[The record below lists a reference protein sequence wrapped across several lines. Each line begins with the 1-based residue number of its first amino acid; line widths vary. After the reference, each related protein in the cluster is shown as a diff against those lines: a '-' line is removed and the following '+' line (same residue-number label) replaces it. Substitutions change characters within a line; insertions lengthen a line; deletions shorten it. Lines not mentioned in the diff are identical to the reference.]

1 MSLTR
6 VSPQDARDLMDKD
19 GYAYV
24 DVRSIPEFEAGHPEG
39 AYNIPL
45 LHKGPQGMTPNP
57 DFLDVMERIFAK
69 DAKLVIGCKAGGRSL
84 RAATLLISSG
94 FTNVVDQRAGFEG
107 APGERGW
114 RPSGLPVST
123 QTTAGRGY
131 EMLRAKP
138 R

>member
-6 VSPQDARDLMDKD
+6 VSPQDAKDLMDKD

-45 LHKGPQGMTPNP
+45 LHMGPQGMSPNP
-57 DFLDVMERIFAK
+57 DFLDVVQTTFAK

-107 APGERGW
+107 APGEAGW
-114 RPSGLPVST
+114 RPRGLPVST

-131 EMLRAKP
+131 ETLRAKP